1 MKIGIVCF
9 PTYGGS
15 GVVATELGKS
25 LADHGHEVHF
35 FSYDYP
41 FRLNV
46 FSENIFF
53 HELNTVDYPLFIGKP
68 YDLALT
74 SKIIDVA
81 KHEKL
86 DLLHVH
92 YAIPHS
98 VSAFLAKQILKEDDY
113 YLPVITTLHGT
124 DINLIGKDPSIQ
136 PVVEFVLNQS
146 DVLTAVSKSLMQNT
160 FNHFKVNKEIQVI
173 SNFIDFS
180 LFNFDQKKIDKYRSK
195 FAQAEQSIIIHVSN
209 FRKVKRVDDTLKV
222 FAKTSKD
229 INAVMLMV
237 GDGPERQHV
246 EDLTRSLNLSNVI
259 FLGKARSVELLLS
272 ISDLFLLTSSSES
285 FGLSAL
291 EAMAAKTP
299 VISSNIGGL
308 PDINIHNKTGFLCD
322 VGDVEGMA
330 NQAIKLLNDTDML
343 DEFKINAFAHAK
355 NFSIENIYP
364 IYEQLYIDLLG
375 SKNV

>member
-25 LADHGHEVHF
+25 LANKGHEVHF

-46 FSENIFF
+46 VSENIFF
-53 HELNTVDYPLFIGKP
+53 HELNTVDYPLFMGKP

-81 KHEKL
+81 RHEKI

-98 VSAFLAKQILKEDDY
+98 VSAFLAKQILRNENY
-113 YLPVITTLHGT
+113 HLPVITTLHGT
-124 DINLIGKDPSIQ
+124 DINLVGKDPSIH

-146 DVLTAVSKSLMQNT
+146 DALTSVSKSLMHNT
-160 FNHFKVNKEIQVI
+160 FNHFNVQKEINVI
-173 SNFIDFS
+173 PNFIDMELFCFS
-180 LFNFDQKKIDKYRSK
+180 DKEVNKYRSR
-195 FAQAEQSIIIHVSN
+195 FASVDESIVIHVSN
-209 FRKVKRVDDTLKV
+209 FRKVKRVEDTIKV
-222 FAKTSKD
+222 FSK
-229 INAVMLMV
+229 ISKSVNSVMLMV
-237 GDGPERQHV
+237 GDGPERQRV
-246 EDLTRSLNLSNVI
+246 EDLSRSMNLSNVI

-272 ISDLFLLTSSSES
+272 ISDLFLLTSESES

-308 PDINIHNKTGFLCD
+308 PEINIHNKTGFLCD
-322 VGDVEGMA
+322 VGDVEGMSHQA
-330 NQAIKLLNDTDML
+330 LSILKNKSILNQFKL
-343 DEFKINAFAHAK
+343 NAFNHAK
-355 NFSIENIYP
+355 KFSIKNIYP
-364 IYEQLYIDLLG
+364 IYEKLYFDLI
-375 SKNV
+375 KV

>member
-25 LADHGHEVHF
+25 LADKGHEVHF

-46 FSENIFF
+46 VSENIFF

-81 KHEKL
+81 RHEKI

-98 VSAFLAKQILKEDDY
+98 VSAFLAKQILRNENY
-113 YLPVITTLHGT
+113 HLPVITTLHGT
-124 DINLIGKDPSIQ
+124 DINLVGKDPSIH

-146 DVLTAVSKSLMQNT
+146 DALTSVSKSLMNNT
-160 FNHFKVNKEIQVI
+160 FNHFNVQKEINVI
-173 SNFIDFS
+173 PNFIDMELFGFS
-180 LFNFDQKKIDKYRSK
+180 DKEVNKYRSR
-195 FAQAEQSIIIHVSN
+195 FASVDKSIVIHVSN
-209 FRKVKRVDDTLKV
+209 FRKVKRVEDTIKV
-222 FAKTSKD
+222 FSK
-229 INAVMLMV
+229 ISKSVNSVMLMV
-237 GDGPERQHV
+237 GDGPERQRI
-246 EDLTRSLNLSNVI
+246 EDLSRSMNLSNVI

-272 ISDLFLLTSSSES
+272 ISDLFLLTSESES

-308 PDINIHNKTGFLCD
+308 PEINIHNKTGFLCD
-322 VGDVEGMA
+322 VGDVEGMSH
-330 NQAIKLLNDTDML
+330 QAITLLKNKSILNQFKL
-343 DEFKINAFAHAK
+343 NAFNHAK
-355 NFSIENIYP
+355 KFSIKNIYP
-364 IYEQLYIDLLG
+364 IYEKLYFDLI
-375 SKNV
+375 KV

>member
-25 LADHGHEVHF
+25 LADKGHEVHF

-46 FSENIFF
+46 VSENIFF
-53 HELNTVDYPLFIGKP
+53 HELNTVDYPLFVGKP

-81 KHEKL
+81 RHEKI

-98 VSAFLAKQILKEDDY
+98 VSAFLAKQILRNENY
-113 YLPVITTLHGT
+113 HLPVITTLHGT
-124 DINLIGKDPSIQ
+124 DINLVGKDPSIH

-146 DVLTAVSKSLMQNT
+146 DALTAVSQSLMNNT
-160 FNHFKVNKEIQVI
+160 FNHFKVDKEINVI
-173 SNFIDFS
+173 PNFIDTDLFDFS
-180 LFNFDQKKIDKYRSK
+180 DNKINKYRRR
-195 FAQAEQSIIIHVSN
+195 FASIDQSIVIHISN
-209 FRKVKRVDDTLKV
+209 FRKVKRVEDTIKV
-222 FAKTSKD
+222 FSK
-229 INAVMLMV
+229 ISKSVNAVMLMV
-237 GDGPERQHV
+237 GDGPERQRM
-246 EDLTRSLNLSNVI
+246 EDLSRSFNLSNIV

-272 ISDLFLLTSSSES
+272 ISDLFLLTSESES

-299 VISSNIGGL
+299 VVSSNVGGI
-308 PDINIHNKTGFLCD
+308 PEINIHNKTGFLCD
-322 VGDVEGMA
+322 VGDIEGMSH
-330 NQAIKLLNDTDML
+330 QAIKILSNKSTLNQ
-343 DEFKINAFAHAK
+343 FKLNAFNHAK
-355 NFSIENIYP
+355 KFSIKNIYP
-364 IYEQLYIDLLG
+364 IYEKLYFDTVKG
-375 SKNV
+375 E

>member
-25 LADHGHEVHF
+25 LADKGHEVHF

-46 FSENIFF
+46 VSENIFF
-53 HELNTVDYPLFIGKP
+53 HELNTVDYPLFVGKP

-81 KHEKL
+81 RHEKI

-98 VSAFLAKQILKEDDY
+98 VSAFLAKQILRNENY
-113 YLPVITTLHGT
+113 HLPVITTLHGT
-124 DINLIGKDPSIQ
+124 DINLVGKDPSIH

-146 DVLTAVSKSLMQNT
+146 DALTAVSQSLMHNT
-160 FNHFKVNKEIQVI
+160 FNHFKVDKEINVI
-173 SNFIDFS
+173 PNFIDTDLFDFS
-180 LFNFDQKKIDKYRSK
+180 DNKINKYRRR
-195 FAQAEQSIIIHVSN
+195 FASIDQSIVIHISN
-209 FRKVKRVDDTLKV
+209 FRKVKRVEDTIKV
-222 FAKTSKD
+222 FSK
-229 INAVMLMV
+229 ISKSVNSVMLMV
-237 GDGPERQHV
+237 GDGPERQRM
-246 EDLTRSLNLSNVI
+246 EDLSRSFNLSNIV

-272 ISDLFLLTSSSES
+272 ISDLFLLTSESES

-299 VISSNIGGL
+299 VVSSNVGGI
-308 PDINIHNKTGFLCD
+308 PEINIHNKTGFLCD
-322 VGDVEGMA
+322 VGDIEGMSH
-330 NQAIKLLNDTDML
+330 QAIKILSNKSTLNQ
-343 DEFKINAFAHAK
+343 FKLNAFNHAK
-355 NFSIENIYP
+355 KFSIKNIYP
-364 IYEQLYIDLLG
+364 IYEKLYFDTVKG
-375 SKNV
+375 E

>member
-25 LADHGHEVHF
+25 LADKGHEVHF

-46 FSENIFF
+46 VSENIFF
-53 HELNTVDYPLFIGKP
+53 HELNTVDYPLFMGKP

-81 KHEKL
+81 RHEKI

-98 VSAFLAKQILKEDDY
+98 VSAFLAKQILRNENY
-113 YLPVITTLHGT
+113 HLPVITTLHGT
-124 DINLIGKDPSIQ
+124 DINLVGKDPSIH

-146 DVLTAVSKSLMQNT
+146 DALTSVSKSLMNNT
-160 FNHFKVNKEIQVI
+160 FNHFNVQKEINVI
-173 SNFIDFS
+173 PNFIDMELFGFS
-180 LFNFDQKKIDKYRSK
+180 DKEVNKYRSR
-195 FAQAEQSIIIHVSN
+195 FASVDKSIVIHVSN
-209 FRKVKRVDDTLKV
+209 FRKVKRVEDTIKV
-222 FAKTSKD
+222 FSK
-229 INAVMLMV
+229 ISKSVNSVMLMV
-237 GDGPERQHV
+237 GDGPERQRI
-246 EDLTRSLNLSNVI
+246 EDLSRSMNLSNVI

-272 ISDLFLLTSSSES
+272 ISDLFLLTSESES

-308 PDINIHNKTGFLCD
+308 PEINIHNETGFLCD
-322 VGDVEGMA
+322 VGDVEGMSH
-330 NQAIKLLNDTDML
+330 QAITLLKNKSILNQFKL
-343 DEFKINAFAHAK
+343 NAFNHAK
-355 NFSIENIYP
+355 KFSIKNIYP
-364 IYEQLYIDLLG
+364 IYEKLYFDLI
-375 SKNV
+375 KV